1 VSGAVKIPAMESEKS
16 PERLQETSPE
26 RLSSHPLK
34 KGTARDHWRLEHVEQ
49 RVFESGLLALQTQLT
64 RSPPKTPV
72 ARQGSAVLRASFFER
87 LLEGHVELKACPA
100 NDVAAAQ
107 GDLKKLSLSQLLALR
122 ILTKDFPTTSVG
134 SLKVHGHFL
143 AALSSELF
151 QKVGARAL
159 GEEMAT
165 RKRLEQIGARLVL
178 CLGAAELLAA
188 ADPAPPQRWLTAL
201 EEEDSTSSSYSYV
214 LVDVCAHSAQI
225 FEGATGD
232 FDQYIGVNIAVVIDL
247 GSASSLNW
255 EVVTMDAAKDDI
267 PAAMAMLRARRR
279 KHKTRGARRTVEE
292 TPEDSARHFPSLPFV
307 TEELLPNKQLED
319 KNPGASSSITSEW
332 PQQASPRRS
341 PRERETGY
349 KDYPFITDIF
359 DYFGCCTRRRDESHA

>member
-1 VSGAVKIPAMESEKS
+1 MAGGVTILCVAMDSEKL
-16 PERLQETSPE
+16 PERLQEVSPE

-34 KGTARDHWRLEHVEQ
+34 KGNPRDHWRLEHVEQ
-49 RVFESGLLALQTQLT
+49 KVLESGLVALQSQLT
-64 RSPPKTPV
+64 ASPSKSPA

-107 GDLKKLSLSQLLALR
+107 GDLKKLNLSQLLALR

-159 GEEMAT
+159 GEEIAT

-178 CLGAAELLAA
+178 CLGAAELLAGA
-188 ADPAPPQRWLTAL
+188 NPAPPCRWLTAL
-201 EEEDSTSSSYSYV
+201 EEEDSSSSFV

-225 FEGATGD
+225 MEGVSGD
-232 FDQYIGVNIAVVIDL
+232 FDQYRGINIAVVIDL
-247 GSASSLNW
+247 GSSSSLNW
-255 EVVTMDAAKDDI
+255 EVITMDAAKDDI
-267 PAAMAMLRARRR
+267 PAAMTVLRARRR
-279 KHKTRGARRTVEE
+279 RKGTRRTTVEE
-292 TPEDSARHFPSLPFV
+292 TPEDSARHFPSLPFA
-307 TEELLPNKQLED
+307 TEELVPKSKRED
-319 KNPGASSSITSEW
+319 RDAEASSTKGMEW
-332 PQQASPRRS
+332 PATSPPRNS
-341 PRERETGY
+341 RERESGY